1 MLKHFF
7 VLKELLRADYCVF
20 KATFFSR
27 FYDMLVWMAVN
38 TFVGGYLIPAFGLG
52 AWYAGFM
59 AAGVCAA
66 AGLNLV
72 YPTVMKIIVDF
83 EGDQLYS
90 YYATLPMPTYFV
102 FIRIFFN
109 FVLSAFAMNIFV
121 LPLAK
126 LILWY
131 RFDLSNFSI
140 PLFLIAFTVVT
151 IFYGALTLW
160 LASRIKQMHN
170 MRSIWMRY
178 IYPMFGF
185 GGYYFSW
192 AAFYKLNPR
201 LAYLNLCNP
210 MTHVM
215 EIMRTAI
222 LGQPGFLNFWFS
234 FCALVFFTM
243 LFMWLGVT
251 RLKKRLDLI

>member
-27 FYDMLVWMAVN
+27 FYDVFVWASVN
-38 TFVGGYLIPAFGLG
+38 TFAGGYMLPAFGLG
-52 AWYAGFM
+52 IGYAGFI

-66 AGLNLV
+66 AGLNMV
-72 YPTVMKIIVDF
+72 YPVVMKIVTDF

-90 YYATLPMPTYFV
+90 YYATLPMPTSFV
-102 FIRIFFN
+102 FIRLFFN
-109 FVLSAFAMNIFV
+109 FVLSALVMNIFV
-121 LPLAK
+121 LPLTK

-140 PLFLIAFTVVT
+140 SLFLIAYTMIT

-160 LASRIKQMHN
+160 LASRIKHMHN

-192 AAFYKLNPR
+192 QAFYTLNPQ

-234 FCALVFFTM
+234 FCALGIFTV

-251 RLKKRLDLI
+251 RLKQRLDLI